1 VTDIDRNTLAEVH
14 RFWFGELKS
23 PGEPPPQATMDRW
36 FSAKPEFDAEVKEKW
51 ERYLDPAKAREW
63 DYGALSRIEQ
73 VGLVI
78 LLDQFPRNIYRTTH
92 HAYDY
97 DEKVRSVARAILKPG
112 GLEAFFPVERAFVAL
127 PFMHSESLVD
137 QDLSMAYLA
146 EIMMLTPPE
155 ARAGPRTGMDF
166 AYKHWDIVK
175 KFGRFPH
182 RNVMMGR
189 ESTPEELEFLKSGRG
204 F

>member
-1 VTDIDRNTLAEVH
+1 MIDRSTLAEIH

-23 PGEPPPQATMDRW
+23 PADMPPKETMDHW
-36 FSAKPEFDAEVKEKW
+36 FGAKPEFDAEIKNRFEQ
-51 ERYLDPAKAREW
+51 YLKPAKAKEW
-63 DYGALSRIEQ
+63 NLGELSRIEQ
-73 VGLVI
+73 VGLII

-97 DEKVRSVARAILKPG
+97 DQKALATAKALLANGVGI
-112 GLEAFFPVERAFVAL
+112 FYPVERVFVTL
-127 PFMHSESLVD
+127 PFMHAENIVE
-137 QDLSMAYLA
+137 QDRSMLYTAAALNGV
-146 EIMMLTPPE
+146 PE
-155 ARAGPRTGMDF
+155 AMREGPRRGMDF
-166 AYKHWDIVK
+166 AFKHWDIVK

-189 ESTPEELEFLKSGRG
+189 DSTPEEIEFLKNGRG

>member
-1 VTDIDRNTLAEVH
+1 MMLNREVLADIH

-23 PGEPPPQATMDRW
+23 PADVPSQETMDRW
-36 FSAKPEFDAEVKEKW
+36 FSAKPEFDAEVKEKF
-51 ERYLDPAKAREW
+51 ERYLDPAKAKDW
-63 DYGALSRIEQ
+63 DHGALSRIEQ
-73 VGLVI
+73 VGLVV

-97 DEKVRSVARAILKPG
+97 DEKARSVARAILELG
-112 GLEAFFPVERAFVAL
+112 VEAFFPVERAFVTL
-127 PFMHSESLVD
+127 PFMHSEHLAD
-137 QDLSMAYLA
+137 QDQCLLYNA
-146 EIMMLTPPE
+146 EMLMLTPPE
-155 ARAGPRTGMDF
+155 AREGARRGMDY

-182 RNVMMGR
+182 RNGMMGR
-189 ESTPEELEFLKSGRG
+189 ESTSEEIEFLKNGRG